1 MCQKHAGSI
10 PETKLRVKERKTS
23 GLNLNHEDD
32 LFLKGGAGWASPGSS
47 VVVQVDPTGPA
58 GGLGPDADHQG
69 VEGDLGPVGPQVGAE
84 GGAQGQ
90 RGVRVE
96 LAEVEVPAE
105 LWRSR
110 GTTTQ
115 GESR

>member
-47 VVVQVDPTGPA
+47 VVVQVDPTGPLA
-58 GGLGPDADHQG
+58 GLPDADHQG
-69 VEGDLGPVGPQVGAE
+69 VEGEEVGGERGGGGGGERE
-84 GGAQGQ
+84 GVSQ
-90 RGVRVE
+90 
-96 LAEVEVPAE
+96 
-105 LWRSR
+105 
-110 GTTTQ
+110 
-115 GESR
+115 